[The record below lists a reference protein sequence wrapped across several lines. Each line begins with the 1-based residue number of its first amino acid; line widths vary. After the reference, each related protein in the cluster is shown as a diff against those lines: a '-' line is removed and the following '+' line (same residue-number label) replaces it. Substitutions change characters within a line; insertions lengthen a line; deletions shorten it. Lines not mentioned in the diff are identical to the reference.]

1 MKIIAKENK
10 KKRVIALVGPTGIG
24 KTKISIEVS
33 KKINA
38 EIISADS
45 IQVYIGMD
53 IGTAKPTIE
62 QRKEI
67 THHMIDIC
75 PPDHIMTVAEFQR
88 LARKCI
94 DDISNRGK
102 IPFLVGGSGLYI
114 RSVIDD
120 LHFADNISN
129 KRERDKLK
137 NRVETEGIK
146 SLYMEL
152 IKVDEEYSKKIGSN
166 DIRRIIRALEV
177 YYTSGK
183 KFSSFQKQ
191 WKERKSIYD
200 LTMIGLNKNRDELYN
215 DIEKRVDDMISSGLF
230 DEVERL
236 IKKGYGNKLALKQA
250 IGYREVLSFFNDELT
265 KEEAIN
271 LIKKNTRNFAKRQL
285 TWLRADPRVNRFFIK
300 KNKKFDSIIKK
311 IIEIIL

>member
-1 MKIIAKENK
+1 MALIIKENK

-24 KTKISIEVS
+24 KTKISIEIS

-38 EIISADS
+38 EIISVDS
-45 IQVYIGMD
+45 IQVYSGMD

-75 PPDHIMTVAEFQR
+75 SPDHIMTVAEFQKLSR
-88 LARKCI
+88 RCI
-94 DDISNRGK
+94 DNILNRGK
-102 IPFLVGGSGLYI
+102 IPFLVGGSGLYV

-129 KRERDKLK
+129 KKEREKIR
-137 NRVETEGIK
+137 NRIETEGLK
-146 SLYMEL
+146 SLYKEL

-166 DIRRIIRALEV
+166 DIRRIVRALEV
-177 YYTSGK
+177 YHTSGK

-200 LTMIGLNKNRDELYN
+200 LTMIGLNKNRDELYD
-215 DIEKRVDDMISSGLF
+215 DIEKRVDNMISSGF
-230 DEVERL
+230 FNEVKGL
-236 IKKGYGNKLALKQA
+236 LKKGYGNSRALKKA
-250 IGYREVLSFFNDELT
+250 IGYREILSFFNDELT
-265 KEEAIN
+265 KEETIN

-285 TWLRADPRVNRFFIK
+285 TWLKADPRVNWFFVK
-300 KNKKFDSIIKK
+300 KNEKFDNIIKE

>member
-1 MKIIAKENK
+1 MKIITEENK

-38 EIISADS
+38 EIVSADS

-62 QRKEI
+62 QRREI

-75 PPDHIMTVAEFQR
+75 PPDHIMTVAEFQGS
-88 LARKCI
+88 ARKCI
-94 DDISNRGK
+94 DDVSNRGK

-120 LHFADNISN
+120 LHFADNIFN

-137 NRVETEGIK
+137 NRIETEGLK

-152 IKVDEEYSKKIGSN
+152 IKVDEEYSKKISSN

-200 LTMIGLNKNRDELYN
+200 LTLIGLNKNRDELYN
-215 DIEKRVDDMISSGLF
+215 DIEKRVDNMISSGLF
-230 DEVERL
+230 DEVEGL
-236 IKKGYGNKLALKQA
+236 IKKGYGNILALKQA
-250 IGYREVLSFFNDELT
+250 IGYKEVLSFFNDELT
-265 KEEAIN
+265 KKEVIN

-285 TWLRADPRVNRFFIK
+285 TWLRADPRVNWIFIK

-311 IIEIIL
+311 IIEIIF

>member
-1 MKIIAKENK
+1 MKIIAKGNK

-38 EIISADS
+38 EIVSADS

-75 PPDHIMTVAEFQR
+75 PPDHIMTVAEFQGS
-88 LARKCI
+88 ARKCI

-120 LHFADNISN
+120 LHFADNIFN

-137 NRVETEGIK
+137 NRIETEGLK

-152 IKVDEEYSKKIGSN
+152 IKVDEEYSKK
-166 DIRRIIRALEV
+166 
-177 YYTSGK
+177 
-183 KFSSFQKQ
+183 
-191 WKERKSIYD
+191 
-200 LTMIGLNKNRDELYN
+200 
-215 DIEKRVDDMISSGLF
+215 
-230 DEVERL
+230 
-236 IKKGYGNKLALKQA
+236 LALT
-250 IGYREVLSFFNDELT
+250 I
-265 KEEAIN
+265 
-271 LIKKNTRNFAKRQL
+271 
-285 TWLRADPRVNRFFIK
+285 
-300 KNKKFDSIIKK
+300 
-311 IIEIIL
+311 

>member
-67 THHMIDIC
+67 TYHMIDIC

-183 KFSSFQKQ
+183 KFSSFRKQ

-230 DEVERL
+230 DEVEGL
-236 IKKGYGNKLALKQA
+236 IKKRYGNKLALKQA

-285 TWLRADPRVNRFFIK
+285 TWLRADPRVNWFFIK

>member
-1 MKIIAKENK
+1 MKIIAKGNK
-10 KKRVIALVGPTGIG
+10 KKRVIALVGPTSIG

-33 KKINA
+33 KKISA
-38 EIISADS
+38 EIVSADS

-67 THHMIDIC
+67 THHMVDIC

-88 LARKCI
+88 SARKCI

-120 LHFADNISN
+120 LHFADNIFN

-137 NRVETEGIK
+137 NRIETEGLK

-152 IKVDEEYSKKIGSN
+152 IKVDEEYSKKISSN

-200 LTMIGLNKNRDELYN
+200 LTLIGLNKNRDELYN
-215 DIEKRVDDMISSGLF
+215 DIEKRVDNMISSGLF
-230 DEVERL
+230 DEVEGL
-236 IKKGYGNKLALKQA
+236 IKKGYGNSLALKQA
-250 IGYREVLSFFNDELT
+250 IGYKEVLSFFNNELT
-265 KEEAIN
+265 EKEVIN

-285 TWLRADPRVNRFFIK
+285 TWLRTDPRVNWIFIK

-311 IIEIIL
+311 IIEIIF

>member
-1 MKIIAKENK
+1 
-10 KKRVIALVGPTGIG
+10 
-24 KTKISIEVS
+24 
-33 KKINA
+33 
-38 EIISADS
+38 
-45 IQVYIGMD
+45 MD

-88 LARKCI
+88 SARKCI
-94 DDISNRGK
+94 DDILNRGK

-120 LHFADNISN
+120 LHFADNIFN

-137 NRVETEGIK
+137 NRIETEGLK

-215 DIEKRVDDMISSGLF
+215 DIEKRVDNMISSGLF
-230 DEVERL
+230 DEVEGL
-236 IKKGYGNKLALKQA
+236 IKKGYGNKFALKQA

-265 KEEAIN
+265 KEEAIK

-285 TWLRADPRVNRFFIK
+285 TWLRADPRVNWFFIK
-300 KNKKFDSIIKK
+300 KNKKFDSIINK
-311 IIEIIL
+311 IIEIVF

>member
-1 MKIIAKENK
+1 MNKRNK
-10 KKRVIALVGPTGIG
+10 KKKLIALIGPTGIG

-88 LARKCI
+88 SARKCI
-94 DDISNRGK
+94 DDILNRGK

-120 LHFADNISN
+120 LHFADNIFN

-137 NRVETEGIK
+137 NRIETEGLK

-152 IKVDEEYSKKIGSN
+152 IKVDKEYSKKIGSN

-215 DIEKRVDDMISSGLF
+215 DIEKRVDNMISSGLF
-230 DEVERL
+230 DEVEGL
-236 IKKGYGNKLALKQA
+236 IKKGYGNKFALKQA

-265 KEEAIN
+265 KEEAIK

-285 TWLRADPRVNRFFIK
+285 TWLRADPRVNWFFIK
-300 KNKKFDSIIKK
+300 KNKKFDSIINK
-311 IIEIIL
+311 IIEIVF